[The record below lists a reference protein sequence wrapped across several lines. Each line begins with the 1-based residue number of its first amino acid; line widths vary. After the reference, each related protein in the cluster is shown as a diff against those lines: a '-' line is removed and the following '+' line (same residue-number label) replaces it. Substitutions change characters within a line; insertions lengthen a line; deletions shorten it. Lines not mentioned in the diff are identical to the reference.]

1 MPTPLTPHF
10 SLEEL
15 TSVGPHTGIDNDP
28 PQAIAGNLLRVAEK
42 LEQARA
48 IWNLP
53 VRVSYGY
60 RCEALN
66 TAVGGSPT
74 SAHFL
79 GLAADAIPEGMDLR
93 AAWDALVADPT
104 FCEDV
109 DQLIIER
116 GCVHIGL
123 AVPQH
128 DNLPRHE
135 LRLDA
140 DVDGVRTYPLYGHW
154 APNGVERV

>member
-1 MPTPLTPHF
+1 MSTPLTDHF

-15 TSVGPHTGIDNDP
+15 TKVGPHAGIDNTP
-28 PQAIAGNLLRVAEK
+28 PPELASNGLRIAEK

-48 IWNLP
+48 IWGVP
-53 VRVSYGY
+53 VFVPYSY

-66 TAVGGSPT
+66 TAVGGSET
-74 SAHFL
+74 SAHMLF
-79 GLAADAIPEGMDLR
+79 LAADTVPQGIELR
-93 AAWDALVADPT
+93 AAWDMLVADPG
-104 FCEDV
+104 FMKDV

-116 GCVHIGL
+116 GCVHFGL

-128 DNLPRHE
+128 NNVPRHE

-140 DVDGVRTYPLYGHW
+140 TVDGVRTYPLYGHW
-154 APNGVERV
+154 TPNGVVHA